1 MAGGIFFEEFEV
13 STEKDIGQPSDSHR
27 QIAPLAYIKGC
38 IPLRC
43 LSEVVRCFHTHFTMF
58 RDSLILS
65 ISQSERKVNGSKGK
79 KWFVVFVLVR
89 SSRFRLQRSR
99 AQPVVGHGF

>member
-13 STEKDIGQPSDSHR
+13 STEKYIGQPSDSHR

-43 LSEVVRCFHTHFTMF
+43 LSELVRCFHTHFTMF
-58 RDSLILS
+58 REPLIL
-65 ISQSERKVNGSKGK
+65 SQSERKVNGRKRK
-79 KWFVVFVLVR
+79 KWIVVFFLVR
-89 SSRFRLQRSR
+89 SGRFRLQRSR

>member
-13 STEKDIGQPSDSHR
+13 STEKYIGQPSDSHR

-43 LSEVVRCFHTHFTMF
+43 LSELVRCFTRTSRCFV
-58 RDSLILS
+58 SL
-65 ISQSERKVNGSKGK
+65 SQI
-79 KWFVVFVLVR
+79 
-89 SSRFRLQRSR
+89 
-99 AQPVVGHGF
+99 GH

>member
-13 STEKDIGQPSDSHR
+13 STEKNIGKPSDSHR

-38 IPLRC
+38 IPLRY
-43 LSEVVRCFHTHFTMF
+43 LSELVRCFHTHFTMF
-58 RDSLILS
+58 REPLIIS
-65 ISQSERKVNGSKGK
+65 ISQSERKVNGRKRK

-89 SSRFRLQRSR
+89 SGRFVLQKSR
-99 AQPVVGHGF
+99 AQSVVGHGF